1 VKLFKGLL
9 LGGAV
14 AAVPL
19 MFVANAATAAP
30 ATVKAVTHLD
40 DRPDTCACVTGVSS
54 TNGDVWAY
62 DNLSRQFTVTP
73 LGGQSY
79 RVDITDNG
87 RFSAI
92 AEPDSADLSTAHPI
106 NANGSVKGTNTYF
119 VTSTEAPDPSS
130 LPSHVGPDV
139 STSSMIQ
146 DYLFAGHGTI
156 TGYGD
161 YTYTYRAGGETYAQ
175 SYSQA
180 TGSVITGD
188 ITGK

>member
-1 VKLFKGLL
+1 MKLFKGLL

-19 MFVANAATAAP
+19 IFVANAASAAP

-40 DRPDTCACVTGVSS
+40 NRPDTCACVTDAPS
-54 TNGDVWAY
+54 TNGYVWAY

-73 LGGQSY
+73 LGGQRY
-79 RVDITDNG
+79 QVDIADNG
-87 RFSAI
+87 SFSAF
-92 AEPDSADLSTAHPI
+92 ADPNSGLTTAPAI

-119 VTSTEAPDPSS
+119 VTSDQAPDASA
-130 LPSHVGPDV
+130 LPSHVGPEI

-146 DYLFAGHGTI
+146 DDLFGGHGRI

-161 YTYTYRAGGETYAQ
+161 YTYTYRTGGETYAQ

-180 TGSVITGD
+180 TGQSLITGD
-188 ITGK
+188 ITG